1 MSGTGPRKK
10 AKPVMPS
17 KSDLWPKKWQEFTW
31 VAADDKKLA
40 LKVLDI
46 VAANK
51 STALDTEFPTQGD
64 RKDEAIIWS
73 LSGAADQRF
82 VLDGHWL
89 RSKRSP
95 FRDWIGDPNTKLV
108 YFSFPADADVLEAN
122 MRGVDIEASF
132 YADVKVEGWLRNN
145 NKRRIALKEEE
156 WDYLKISRPGYG
168 QMFGYIPRGKSKW
181 ITIPPNVIMEGPLPE
196 EMLETMS
203 HAEWIELFKHYSG
216 CDAYGTHA
224 LHRVNKAVLKRWGYW
239 DTYLALDK
247 PYTITLRH
255 FQKRGIPI
263 DFTELNRLDREI
275 TTDLLRHKTA
285 LRTLADNHTM
295 SLDSQSKD
303 LRKLIFETWGWPT
316 YEDLQTDK
324 GAPQLNKLAWNRYGE
339 EEGFTFAKLM
349 LPHNKLK
356 TLKNTFINGIRNGTL
371 YGPGSATNTLF
382 SEYNQTGT
390 KSGRMS
396 SRKFKVRIPVW
407 KHYKTRPSVLLEKE
421 VKAGMNMLNFP
432 NKFNDLFGVRR
443 VVTAPPADD
452 FAPEGYDLI
461 CGDYAGF
468 ELWMILYWCH
478 VWGINSKM
486 LRHMMRGDDVHSMTA
501 VAVCNLD
508 CKWED
513 VKEKYPEHRNN
524 EGKRSNFGLGYGAGA
539 RVFARILGLDTRS
552 EKVLRRVQRMID
564 AWNELW
570 PEMPVYQR
578 KCVSLG
584 YQQGWVPTIAKRRIW
599 VAEGLQSDDDGT
611 VRHYENL
618 CKNGPA
624 QGSAADIVKDAQ
636 NIIERDPEMRRM
648 GYRQFFNVY
657 DEIVGAIPKRFS
669 EEGVARQKWCM
680 EQPFTKARNENVAKF
695 ADIVPFTSRE
705 QLPFGLRCEVHAAA
719 NWFAAK

>member
-10 AKPVMPS
+10 PKPVMPTRAE
-17 KSDLWPKKWQEFTW
+17 LWPEKWEDYVW
-31 VAADDKKLA
+31 IGADD
-40 LKVLDI
+40 LKGAQKVIDI
-46 VAANK
+46 CSKNK
-51 STALDTEFPTQGD
+51 STALDTEFPVSGD

-82 VLDGHWL
+82 VLHGSWL
-89 RSKRSP
+89 RDKGSP

-122 MRGVDIEASF
+122 MKGVDVEASF

-156 WDYLKISRPGYG
+156 YDYLKIRRRDYHHT
-168 QMFGYIPRGKSKW
+168 FGYIPRGKSKW
-181 ITIPPNVIMEGPLPE
+181 ITVSPDVIMEGPLPE
-196 EMLETMS
+196 EMLATMPHS
-203 HAEWIELFKHYSG
+203 DWKKLFKHYAAS
-216 CDAYGTHA
+216 DAWGTHA
-224 LHRVNKAVLKRWGYW
+224 LHRINKAVLKRWGYW
-239 DTYLALDK
+239 DTYLSLDK

-275 TTDLLRHKTA
+275 TSDLLRHKTA
-285 LRTLADNHTM
+285 LRAIADNPTL
-295 SLDSQSKD
+295 SLDGQSKD
-303 LRKLIFETWGWPT
+303 LRKLIFETWGWPK
-316 YEDLQTDK
+316 YEDLQTAS
-324 GAPQLNKLAWNRYGE
+324 GAPQLNKIAWNRYAE
-339 EEGFTFAKLM
+339 EEGFTFARLM
-349 LPHNKLK
+349 APHNKLK
-356 TLKNTFINGIRNGTL
+356 TLKNTFINGIRNGTA
-371 YGPGSATNTLF
+371 YGPGAATNTLY

-396 SRKFKVRIPVW
+396 SRKFHVTIPVW
-407 KHYKTRPSVLLEKE
+407 KHYKTRPSIIVEKK

-443 VVTAPPADD
+443 VVTAPPPDD

-461 CGDYAGF
+461 CGDYSGF
-468 ELWMILYWCH
+468 ELWMILFWCH
-478 VWGINSKM
+478 KWGIKSKM
-486 LRHMMRGDDVHSMTA
+486 LKHMMRGDDVHSMTA

-508 CKWED
+508 CRWQD
-513 VKEKYPEHRNN
+513 VKELYPEHRNN

-552 EKVLRRVQRMID
+552 DRVLRRVQRMID
-564 AWNELW
+564 AWNDLW
-570 PEMPVYQR
+570 PEMPLYQR
-578 KCVSLG
+578 TCVKMG
-584 YQQGWVPTIAKRRIW
+584 YRQGWVPTIAERRIW

-636 NIIERDPEMRRM
+636 NIIERDPEMKRI
-648 GYRQFFNVY
+648 GYKQFFNVY

-669 EEGVARQKWCM
+669 KQGVERQIWCM
-680 EQPFTKARNENVAKF
+680 KQPFSRTRNALVKKF
-695 ADIVPFTSRE
+695 ADIIPFGEKNT
-705 QLPFGLRCEVHAAA
+705 LPFELRCEVHAAA